1 MGRVEAPDLLVV
13 MKFSLMFM
21 AFMAFSSSVMSMSL
35 SGTENVVPET
45 AVENGDSEADWLNLL
60 SQNRFEKRKFA
71 ANDPRSLFASVYAN
85 YHKRGN
91 DPRDLFKSMYANYYG
106 AGNGAGYRK
115 RYNTQ
120 PNIETAYSSTSST
133 SSSHWFKK
141 GIQKPTG
148 SKKLV

>member
-1 MGRVEAPDLLVV
+1 MGLSGLLPLRVEAPDLLVV

-35 SGTENVVPET
+35 SGTENLAPET
-45 AVENGDSEADWLNLL
+45 AVEDGDSEADWLNLL

-85 YHKRGN
+85 YH
-91 DPRDLFKSMYANYYG
+91 
-106 AGNGAGYRK
+106 GAGYRK

-120 PNIETAYSSTSST
+120 PNIETAYYQAPAPPAPVIGLKRG
-133 SSSHWFKK
+133 FKNPQDPRNLFRAVY
-141 GIQKPTG
+141 GW
-148 SKKLV
+148 KK

>member
-1 MGRVEAPDLLVV
+1 MGLSGLLPLRVEAPDLLVV
-13 MKFSLMFM
+13 MKFSLIFM

-35 SGTENVVPET
+35 SGTENVAPET
-45 AVENGDSEADWLNLL
+45 DGDSEADWLNLL

-71 ANDPRSLFASVYAN
+71 A
-85 YHKRGN
+85 N

-120 PNIETAYSSTSST
+120 PNIETYYQAPAPPSPVVGLKRG
-133 SSSHWFKK
+133 FKNP
-141 GIQKPTG
+141 QDPRN
-148 SKKLV
+148 LFR